1 MNRITLTEASSSEG
15 STQEF
20 YKSVLEQIDKT
31 AEKISLDSGIHKMI
45 RQCERELTV
54 SVPIEKDNGEIEVFT
69 GYRVQHSSA
78 RGPCKGGIRYHPST
92 TLDEV
97 KALAILMSFKCAVAN
112 LPYGGA
118 KGGITCDPSKL
129 SQKELMRMTKRYASM
144 ILPLIGP
151 KRDIPAPDV
160 NTNAETMGWIM
171 DAVSMHEGQTVLDIV
186 TGKPLELGG
195 SLGRRE
201 ATGRGVM
208 LNTMELLKRLK
219 KDPKKMTVAVQGF
232 GNVGSIGAEL
242 LAQQGCKIL
251 AVSDVSGGLYNSNGL
266 DLPDILGYVR
276 SQPRAPLLKEYT
288 RKRGDET
295 VTNEEVLK
303 LDVDV
308 LVPAALENQIHKDN
322 ADKVKAQI
330 IVEGANG
337 PITRQGNDILAEKGV
352 YIVPDILA
360 NSGGVVVSYFEW
372 VQSIYSF
379 FWGVDEVNENLKKIM
394 VKSFAEVW
402 DTSKK
407 ENVTMRDAAFILA
420 MKKIAKAVEMRG
432 IFP

>member
-1 MNRITLTEASSSEG
+1 
-15 STQEF
+15 
-20 YKSVLEQIDKT
+20 
-31 AEKISLDSGIHKMI
+31 
-45 RQCERELTV
+45 
-54 SVPIEKDNGEIEVFT
+54 
-69 GYRVQHSSA
+69 
-78 RGPCKGGIRYHPST
+78 
-92 TLDEV
+92 
-97 KALAILMSFKCAVAN
+97 
-112 LPYGGA
+112 
-118 KGGITCDPSKL
+118 
-129 SQKELMRMTKRYASM
+129 
-144 ILPLIGP
+144 
-151 KRDIPAPDV
+151 
-160 NTNAETMGWIM
+160 
-171 DAVSMHEGQTVLDIV
+171 
-186 TGKPLELGG
+186 
-195 SLGRRE
+195 
-201 ATGRGVM
+201 M

-232 GNVGSIGAEL
+232 GNVGSISAEL

-251 AVSDVSGGLYNSNGL
+251 AVSDVSGGLLNPDGL
-266 DLPDILGYVR
+266 DIPDILRYVR
-276 SQPRAPLLKEYT
+276 SQPRALLLKEYK

-295 VTNEEVLK
+295 VTNEEVLA

-322 ADKVKAQI
+322 ADNVKAQI

-337 PITRQGNDILAEKGV
+337 PITRQGNDILAEKKV

-394 VKSFAEVW
+394 VKSFTEVW